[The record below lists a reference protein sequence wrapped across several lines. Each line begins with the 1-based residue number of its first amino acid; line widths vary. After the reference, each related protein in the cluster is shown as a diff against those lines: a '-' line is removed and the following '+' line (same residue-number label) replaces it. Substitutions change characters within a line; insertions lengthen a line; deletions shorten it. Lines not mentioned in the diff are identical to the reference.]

1 MLDIG
6 GTTSDGPQMSDRA
19 PSLTTATTSIP
30 APAEPPAAVRTEPLP
45 DMPAPAASMASRSA
59 EVEGFIYG
67 MLGILAFSFT
77 LPLSRIASPQLGGLF
92 VGIERAVIAATL
104 ASIYLAVRREP
115 WPERRFW
122 RPIVLVALGTV
133 LGFGPLS
140 SLAMQYLP
148 AAHGIVVIGL
158 LPAATAAMAVLR
170 AGERPPKAF
179 WFACAAGVVSVLIF
193 AIAQGAGS
201 LQWGDLLL
209 LGAVLAAGLGYAEG
223 AQLTKAMGG
232 LTVISWALVF
242 SFPVLIALSILLYA
256 VNGWPQGDAHAWWSM
271 VYLGSISMFLGFLP
285 WYRGLAA
292 GGVAKVGQLQLV
304 QPVLSLIWAALLLGE
319 HISLGTAL
327 ASVLVIAS
335 AALSRLTRR

>member
-1 MLDIG
+1 M
-6 GTTSDGPQMSDRA
+6 TSVQ
-19 PSLTTATTSIP
+19 
-30 APAEPPAAVRTEPLP
+30 AEQEPAATAQP
-45 DMPAPAASMASRSA
+45 RS
-59 EVEGFIYG
+59 VEMEGLLYG

-92 VGIERAVIAATL
+92 VGIERAILAATL
-104 ASIYLAVRREP
+104 AIIFLFIRREP
-115 WPERRFW
+115 WPDRKLW
-122 RPIVLVALGTV
+122 RPIALVALGTV

-170 AGERPPKAF
+170 AGERPPRAF
-179 WFACAAGVVSVLIF
+179 WLACTAGVISVLVF
-193 AIAQGAGS
+193 ALAQGAGS

-209 LGAVLAAGLGYAEG
+209 LGAVVLASLGYAEG
-223 AQLTKAMGG
+223 AVLTRSMGG

-242 SFPVLIALSILLYA
+242 SLPILLGLSALLYSI
-256 VNGWPQGDAHAWWSM
+256 NGWPQGDAKAWWCM
-271 VYLGSISMFLGFLP
+271 LYLGAISMFLGFLP
-285 WYRGLAA
+285 WYRGLAI

-304 QPVLSLIWAALLLGE
+304 QPVLSLAWAAILLGE

-327 ASVLVIAS
+327 ASLLVIAS

>member
-1 MLDIG
+1 
-6 GTTSDGPQMSDRA
+6 MSNR
-19 PSLTTATTSIP
+19 ATTLPEPMPIP
-30 APAEPPAAVRTEPLP
+30 SSTEPVQSISAESLLETE
-45 DMPAPAASMASRSA
+45 DGLAPEQEAHATAPPRAHSP
-59 EVEGFIYG
+59 EVEGFIFG

-92 VGIERAVIAATL
+92 VGIERAVLAAIL
-104 ASIYLAVRREP
+104 AIVYLGIRHEP
-115 WPERRFW
+115 WPERRYW

-148 AAHGIVVIGL
+148 AAHGVVVIGL

-170 AGERPPKAF
+170 AGERPPRAF
-179 WFACAAGVVSVLIF
+179 WLACGAGVVSVLIF

-201 LQWGDLLL
+201 LQWGDILL
-209 LGAVLAAGLGYAEG
+209 LGAVVLASLGYAEG
-223 AQLTKAMGG
+223 AQLTKVMGG

-242 SFPVLIALSILLYA
+242 STPVLIVLSGVLYA
-256 VNGWPQGDAHAWWSM
+256 WHGWPQGDAHAWWSM
-271 VYLGSISMFLGFLP
+271 LYLGTISMFFGFLP
-285 WYRGLAA
+285 WYRGLAV

-319 HISLGTAL
+319 HISVGTAL

-335 AALSRLTRR
+335 AALSRLSRR